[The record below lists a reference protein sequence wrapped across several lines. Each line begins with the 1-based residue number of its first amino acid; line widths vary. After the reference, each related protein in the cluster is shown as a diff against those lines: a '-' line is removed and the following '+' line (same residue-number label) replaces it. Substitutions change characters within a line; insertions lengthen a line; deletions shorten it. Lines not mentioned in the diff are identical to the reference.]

1 MTVFI
6 LTKLSINLRIKNNTS
21 VITFLLNMQRFGA
34 ILLFYRPYF
43 LWSIGVNIA
52 LLIVSPAIPPILIS
66 KLFLTAFLWYVVS
79 ETRAK
84 RKLIF
89 YNNLGISS
97 LKLFSTIFLI
107 DIFITLG
114 FLLLVKEFI

>member
-1 MTVFI
+1 MVA
-6 LTKLSINLRIKNNTS
+6 KLSINLTLKNNNS
-21 VITFLLNMQRFGA
+21 VFTFLFYMQRFGA

-43 LWSIGVNIA
+43 LWSIGINIA
-52 LLIVSPAIPPILIS
+52 LLIVSPSIPPILIS
-66 KLFLTAFLWYVVS
+66 KLFLTAFLWYVTN

-114 FLLLVKEFI
+114 FLLLIKEFI